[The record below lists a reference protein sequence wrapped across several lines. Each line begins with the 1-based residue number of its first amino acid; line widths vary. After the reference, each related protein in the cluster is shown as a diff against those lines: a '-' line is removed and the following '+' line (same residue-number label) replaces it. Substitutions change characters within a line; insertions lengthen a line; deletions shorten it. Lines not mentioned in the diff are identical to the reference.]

1 MSTKFVAFIFVK
13 DVSSDHGINPKAPKT
28 DTLTNFHKKPSLVV
42 VSSHGFSCEPYLCV
56 SFFLFG
62 WVVFSGYYMAIK
74 KGNREGGSCEGV
86 PRATQALISHFGRVS
101 IKTCTGQFTSSGLL
115 VEAAALFIFSAK
127 NAN

>member
-1 MSTKFVAFIFVK
+1 MPMIPIPLPIFTE
-13 DVSSDHGINPKAPKT
+13 KT
-28 DTLTNFHKKPSLVV
+28 LVV
-42 VSSHGFSCEPYLCV
+42 VSGHGFSCEPYLCV

-101 IKTCTGQFTSSGLL
+101 IKTCTGQFRSSGLF
-115 VEAAALFIFSAK
+115 VQAAAALFYFECQKCKLIAH
-127 NAN
+127 